1 MALYQKIS
9 GSSNINLYGGAFWN
23 FRSGPT
29 QAICSGDCQTNA
41 VLYENNTQMYSYGIS
56 TINDKNLVMESGVRG
71 NSHAVTVTHAANN
84 GDPLAGFPQD
94 KPAICAGY
102 FRQS

>member
-1 MALYQKIS
+1 
-9 GSSNINLYGGAFWN
+9 
-23 FRSGPT
+23 
-29 QAICSGDCQTNA
+29 
-41 VLYENNTQMYSYGIS
+41 MYSYGIS
-56 TINDKNLVMESGVRG
+56 TINDRNLVMESGVHG
-71 NSHAVTVTHAANN
+71 NSDAITVTHAANN

>member
-1 MALYQKIS
+1 
-9 GSSNINLYGGAFWN
+9 
-23 FRSGPT
+23 
-29 QAICSGDCQTNA
+29 
-41 VLYENNTQMYSYGIS
+41 MYSYGIS
-56 TINDKNLVMESGVRG
+56 TINDKNLLIESGVRG
-71 NSHAVTVTHAANN
+71 NSHAITMTHTANN